1 MKPLKIVI
9 ADDEAVIRMDLKEIL
24 REAGHEVVG
33 ETANGRRAV
42 AIVRDMHPDLVIMDI
57 KMPDMDGIEAARLI
71 AADHLAPV
79 LLLTA
84 FDDAELIERAK
95 DAGVLAYLV
104 KPVEEK
110 NLFPAMEIALSRWQE
125 MQSLEEELF
134 AMRDSLETRKL
145 LDRAK
150 GILMQAHNISE
161 AEAYRRMQRY
171 SMEKRLSLKEVAA
184 AVVKAGSKRKK

>member
-1 MKPLKIVI
+1 MKPLRIVI

-24 REAGHEVVG
+24 QEAGHEVVG

-42 AIVRDMHPDLVIMDI
+42 AIVRDTRPDLVIMDV
-57 KMPDMDGIEAARLI
+57 KMPDMDGIEAARLV
-71 AADHLAPV
+71 AAENLAPV

-84 FDDAELIERAK
+84 FDDAELIGRAT

-104 KPVEEK
+104 KPLEEK

-125 MQSLEEELF
+125 MKSLGEELA

-150 GILMQAHNISE
+150 GILMREHNISE
-161 AEAYRRMQRY
+161 DEAYRRLQRY
-171 SMEKRLSLKEVAA
+171 SMTKRRPLKDVAA
-184 AVVKAGSKRKK
+184 AVIEAEKKKKS

>member
-1 MKPLKIVI
+1 MKPLRIVI

-24 REAGHEVVG
+24 QEAGHEVVG

-42 AIVRDMHPDLVIMDI
+42 AIVRDMRPDLVIMDV
-57 KMPDMDGIEAARLI
+57 KMPDMDGIEAARLV
-71 AADHLAPV
+71 AAENLAPV

-84 FDDAELIERAK
+84 FDDAELIGRAT

-104 KPVEEK
+104 KPLEEK

-125 MQSLEEELF
+125 MKSLGEELA

-150 GILMQAHNISE
+150 GILMREHNISE
-161 AEAYRRMQRY
+161 DEAYRRLQRY
-171 SMEKRLSLKEVAA
+171 SMTKRRPLKDVAA
-184 AVVKAGSKRKK
+184 AVVEAAKKKNS

>member
-1 MKPLKIVI
+1 MKPLRIVI
-9 ADDEAVIRMDLKEIL
+9 ADDEAIIRMDLKEIL

-42 AIVRDMHPDLVIMDI
+42 AIVRETRPDLVILDV
-57 KMPDMDGIEAARLI
+57 KMPDMDGIEAARRI
-71 AADHLAPV
+71 TEEHIAPV

-84 FDDAELIERAK
+84 FDDAELIRRAT
-95 DAGVLAYLV
+95 DAGVSAYLV

-110 NLFPAMEIALSRWQE
+110 NIFPAMEIALSRWQE
-125 MQSLEEELF
+125 MQSLEQELC

-161 AEAYRRMQRY
+161 NEAYRRMQRY
-171 SMEKRLSLKEVAA
+171 SMEKRLPLKDVAA
-184 AVVKAGSKRKK
+184 AVVKAAAKKK

>member
-57 KMPDMDGIEAARLI
+57 KMPDMDGVEAARLI

>member
-1 MKPLKIVI
+1 VI

-24 REAGHEVVG
+24 QEAGHEVVG

-42 AIVRDMHPDLVIMDI
+42 AIVRDTHPDLVILDV
-57 KMPDMDGIEAARLI
+57 KMPDMDGIEAARMI
-71 AADHLAPV
+71 DADHLAPV

-84 FDDAELIERAK
+84 FDDAELIRRAT

-125 MQSLEEELF
+125 MQSLEEELE
-134 AMRDSLETRKL
+134 AMRDSLELRKL

-150 GILMQAHNISE
+150 GILMQAHGISE
-161 AEAYRRMQRY
+161 DEAYRRLQRY
-171 SMEKRLSLKEVAA
+171 SMEKRRPLKDVAA
-184 AVVKAGSKRKK
+184 AVVQAGAKKRR

>member
-1 MKPLKIVI
+1 MKPLRIVI
-9 ADDEAVIRMDLKEIL
+9 ADDEGVIRMDLKEIL
-24 REAGHEVVG
+24 QEAGHEVVG

-42 AIVRDMHPDLVIMDI
+42 AIVRDTRPDLVILDV
-57 KMPDMDGIEAARLI
+57 KMPDMDGIEAARMI
-71 AADHLAPV
+71 DADHLAPV

-84 FDDAELIERAK
+84 FDDAELIRRAT

-125 MQSLEEELF
+125 MQSLEEELE
-134 AMRDSLETRKL
+134 AMRDSLELRKL

-150 GILMQAHNISE
+150 GILMQAHGISE
-161 AEAYRRMQRY
+161 DEAYRRLQRY
-171 SMEKRLSLKEVAA
+171 SMEKRRPLKDVAA
-184 AVVKAGSKRKK
+184 AVVQAGAKKRR

>member
-1 MKPLKIVI
+1 MKPLKIMI

>member
-84 FDDAELIERAK
+84 FDDVELIERAK